1 MTKVKHINDTDILC
15 SKLDKEATFM
25 LALVFL
31 IDCDTTRKVSVAAT
45 KNIENKK
52 QVKQKQ

>member
-31 IDCDTTRKVSVAAT
+31 IDCDTTRKVSSATT